1 MGDDEDRPRRTLVH
15 QIGETL
21 DDLSIRDFD
30 ERIMLLN
37 AEIRRLEA
45 AKRMKQR
52 ALDQADVLFKR

>member
-1 MGDDEDRPRRTLVH
+1 MDEDHPRRTLVH